1 MKKFAPLYMALAFLA
16 SCTAL
21 EPEQETITPAVPQ
34 EEHTPFTPGTLLV
47 QFDEETTALIES
59 GTSLKTKAPGL
70 DALLAEWGVTSL
82 RRVFP
87 DAGPFEERTRREGL
101 HRFYRLTFSDGMPV
115 TRAAGSMAGLPGVV
129 SAHGEL
135 PVSRRATSASFN
147 DPYFGSQWH
156 LVNARY
162 AGADINVQ
170 KVWEEFTTGTPN
182 VIVSVVDDGVNLS
195 HPDLAENIVPNYED
209 GSGSFNFTNNT
220 PNLSPSSA
228 HGTHVCGT
236 IAARSNNGMGVAGV
250 AGGGLRGE
258 TGVRVLSCQIFGG
271 YGEPDIYQAM
281 KHGADHGAVILQCSW
296 GFSPD
301 LDGDGFTT
309 DEEVTLYRSLT
320 IDHEWLREYKA
331 AIDYFIKYAGCD
343 NQGKQLPDA
352 PMQGGLVFFAS
363 GNDNFDFDPL
373 VSYDE
378 VVAVGAFGAT
388 GVRASYS
395 NYGDWVDIAAP
406 GGDSNLGIYSTLLGS
421 SYGGPDWIG
430 TSFACPHVSG
440 VAALLVSYFGGPG
453 FTAADC
459 KKRLLRGAVSDF
471 FPGNKY
477 IGKKLDAYGAFTY
490 DMNTPAKDPV
500 LTWVDEQRP
509 QTLAYNES
517 AEITFRIEDPND
529 QFVRLTLEPA
539 SLRGVSLSRDKKQA
553 KLIIEGPASA
563 SGKHEVTVVGT
574 NEDGRTARL
583 SHTYTVLANRQPEL
597 QEAFPA
603 GILFKDGDPD
613 RTLDL
618 SALAADPDGDPL
630 TWEAQ
635 VSGECVEA
643 KLEGTTLTISPLRQ
657 GKAGITLLVSDGGS
671 DPVARNIPVR
681 VVDAGSSVT
690 VYPVPVTDYLYIQP
704 ATDQPQAWTL
714 TLRSALG
721 TKVLGESCECHAF
734 APGRVNL
741 MALAPGRYSLTLTG
755 PEGTT
760 PLERIIVKQ

>member
-1 MKKFAPLYMALAFLA
+1 MKKFTPLFMAMTLLA

-21 EPEQETITPAVPQ
+21 EPEQESLTPVAPQ
-34 EEHTPFTPGTLLV
+34 GENTPFTRGTLLV
-47 QFDEETTALIES
+47 QFDDQTCELIES
-59 GTSLKTKAPGL
+59 GSTLKTKAPGL
-70 DALLAEWGVTSL
+70 DALLQEWGVTSL

-101 HRFYRLTFSDGMPV
+101 HRFYRLTFSDELPV
-115 TRAAGSMAGLPGVV
+115 TRAADRMTGIPGVV

-135 PVSRRATSASFN
+135 PVSRRAASASFN

-156 LVNARY
+156 LVNTRY

-182 VIVSVVDDGVNLS
+182 VIVSVVDDGVNLN
-195 HPDLAENIVPNYED
+195 HPDLAPNIVPNYED

-236 IAARSNNGMGVAGV
+236 IAARSNNGLGVAGV

-258 TGVRVLSCQIFGG
+258 TGARVLSCQIFGG

-309 DEEVTLYRSLT
+309 DDEITLYRSLT

-343 NQGKQLPDA
+343 NQGKQLPDS
-352 PMQGGLVFFAS
+352 PMQGGVVFFAS

-395 NYGDWVDIAAP
+395 NYGEWVDLAAP

-490 DMNTPAKDPV
+490 DMDTPAKDPV
-500 LTWVDEQRP
+500 LSWIDEDRP
-509 QTLAYNES
+509 GTLAYNES
-517 AEITFRIEDPND
+517 AQIAFQIEDPNQ
-529 QFVRLTLEPA
+529 QFVRLSLEPA
-539 SLRGVSLSRDKKQA
+539 NLRGVSLSRDKKQA
-553 KLIIEGPASA
+553 QLIIDGPSSP

-583 SHTYTVLANRQPEL
+583 SHSYTILANRQPAW
-597 QEAFPA
+597 QESFPA
-603 GILFKDGDPD
+603 GLLLKESDPE
-613 RTLDL
+613 RSLDL
-618 SALAADPDGDPL
+618 AALAADPDGDPIS
-630 TWEAQ
+630 WSAQ
-635 VSGECVEA
+635 VTGECVAVEV
-643 KLEGTTLTISPLRQ
+643 EGTTLRVTPLKQ
-657 GKAGITLLVSDGGS
+657 GRGSITLLASDGGS
-671 DPVARNIPVR
+671 DVAARNIPVR
-681 VVDAGSSVT
+681 VVDAASSVS

-704 ATDQPQAWTL
+704 ASDQPQTWTL

-721 TKVLGESCECHAF
+721 APVLTESVECQAF
-734 APGRVNL
+734 APGQVNL
-741 MALAPGRYSLTLTG
+741 MALAPGRYHLRLTG

-760 PLERIIVKQ
+760 PLERTIVKQ